1 METLSKVEITLL
13 AVFLGWFL
21 GQGAELLKSYWKRRV
36 LLKAFYNELGD
47 ISDHLNESMSK
58 CESGLINL
66 LKTHQSSV
74 SPHPVVRPIYDNYY
88 KDICTF
94 LSPDQ
99 RKIINQIHG
108 HVASFNE
115 RLSSS
120 GEQKNLDTNFM
131 CMYTDAAWAKESI
144 SYLIQYKGSKLLT
157 DDLSKIESINKDF
170 QRVWNG
176 YIRG

>member
-99 RKIINQIHG
+99 RK
-108 HVASFNE
+108 
-115 RLSSS
+115 
-120 GEQKNLDTNFM
+120 
-131 CMYTDAAWAKESI
+131 
-144 SYLIQYKGSKLLT
+144 
-157 DDLSKIESINKDF
+157 
-170 QRVWNG
+170 
-176 YIRG
+176 